1 MERRRGKADCL
12 TPYYKW
18 ASELGEKADLENAEP
33 IRAKKDGRSCEYRAN
48 LSSLPRSHKR
58 HRERKT
64 ERRTYLVAGLQR
76 ALPFQSSRIAGQVF
90 LVVTFIFLFQLLSG
104 FFQFVEELKSNIRV
118 TQSSAYLQESSW
130 NPINHM
136 GPSVPQ
142 FQLPINDSYCRRQNL
157 GFWRVFFFIY

>member
-1 MERRRGKADCL
+1 MQSQ
-12 TPYYKW
+12 
-18 ASELGEKADLENAEP
+18 SELRKKADLVKTESIFTPTVTQTAWGEEN
-33 IRAKKDGRSCEYRAN
+33 
-48 LSSLPRSHKR
+48 H
-58 HRERKT
+58 

-142 FQLPINDSYCRRQNL
+142 FQLPINDSYRRRQNL
-157 GFWRVFFFIY
+157 GFWRFFFSFETIKGH